1 MQSKVISRSPMQ
13 TEEIAR
19 EFAETVSPGSVVSL
33 YGGLGAGKTRFVRG
47 FVKAFGISP
56 DEVDSPTFTII
67 NEYHGETPIYHFD
80 FYRLDDVREAIEIGA
95 EEYFYGDGVCLI
107 EWPERISGLL
117 PSDCI
122 NITLTIKGKTTR
134 EISIDD

>member
-1 MQSKVISRSPMQ
+1 MHSKVISRSPIQ

-19 EFAETVSPGSVVSL
+19 EFAETVLPGSVVSL

>member
-134 EISIDD
+134 EISIDV

>member
-1 MQSKVISRSPMQ
+1 MQSKVISRSPKQ

-19 EFAETVSPGSVVSL
+19 EFAETVLPGSVVSL

>member
-1 MQSKVISRSPMQ
+1 MQSKLISRSPMQ
-13 TEEIAR
+13 TEEIAK
-19 EFAETVSPGSVVSL
+19 EFAENVSPGSVVSL

-134 EISIDD
+134 EISIDV

>member
-13 TEEIAR
+13 TEEIAK

-134 EISIDD
+134 EISIDV

>member
-1 MQSKVISRSPMQ
+1 MQSKVISRSPIQ
-13 TEEIAR
+13 TEEIAK

-134 EISIDD
+134 EISIDV

>member
-1 MQSKVISRSPMQ
+1 MQ